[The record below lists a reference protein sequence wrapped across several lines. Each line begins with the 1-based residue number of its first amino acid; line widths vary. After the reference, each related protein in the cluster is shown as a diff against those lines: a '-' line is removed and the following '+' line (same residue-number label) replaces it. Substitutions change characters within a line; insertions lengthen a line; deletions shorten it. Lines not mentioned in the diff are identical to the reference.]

1 LDMRIWLD
9 ILSPKQLFLFTS
21 LAKTLKELGHEPI
34 MTSRHYIQLDDLLDK
49 FSTDWDIARI
59 GSWGGGS
66 LEGKLR
72 ASIDRLGRLL
82 DHIIKLRPDITFS
95 SGSVEA
101 SRISYGLGIPHI
113 LISDTP
119 HSPVNRL
126 VAPLSEKVFTPWII
140 PDDEWIE
147 AGAHPKSIRHY
158 RALDPCFW
166 LKDFKP
172 SREQLRELGL
182 EEGEYVLLRMPETMA
197 SYLRMSDE
205 QLLNFVKSLAKIL
218 DGLRLVIL
226 CRYREQSRI
235 THRSLKDER
244 VLVIDK
250 PIFGQSLIY
259 YSSIFIGGGGTMTQ
273 EAALLGVPAISIYPR
288 KLPTVIRFLV
298 EKGLILYYRD
308 LERLLRD
315 FGKILKERDSLREE
329 CKVKAENLWKIMEDP
344 KKRVIGEVFT

>member
-1 LDMRIWLD
+1 MRVWLD

-21 LAKTLKELGHEPI
+21 LAKTLRELGHEPI
-34 MTSRHYIQLDDLLDK
+34 MTSRHYIQLNDLLEK
-49 FSTDWDIARI
+49 FSRDWDIVKI
-59 GSWGGGS
+59 GSWGGGT

-82 DHIIKLRPDITFS
+82 DYIIELKPDITFS

-140 PDDEWIE
+140 SEDEWVE

-166 LKDFKP
+166 LRDFKP
-172 SREQLRELGL
+172 SREQLSELEL

-205 QLLNFVKSLAKIL
+205 RILNFVESLAKIL
-218 DGLRLVIL
+218 KGLRLVIL
-226 CRYREQSRI
+226 CRYREQSAAI
-235 THRSLKDER
+235 HKSLRDVK

-273 EAALLGVPAISIYPR
+273 EAALLGVPSISIYPK
-288 KLPTVIRFLV
+288 KLPTAIKFLV
-298 EKGLILYYRD
+298 ENGLVLYYPD
-308 LERLLRD
+308 PERLLRD
-315 FGKILKERDSLREE
+315 FGRILEERDSMREE
-329 CKVKAENLWKIMEDP
+329 CKAKAENLWKIMEDP
-344 KKRVIGEVFT
+344 KKRVIEEVFT